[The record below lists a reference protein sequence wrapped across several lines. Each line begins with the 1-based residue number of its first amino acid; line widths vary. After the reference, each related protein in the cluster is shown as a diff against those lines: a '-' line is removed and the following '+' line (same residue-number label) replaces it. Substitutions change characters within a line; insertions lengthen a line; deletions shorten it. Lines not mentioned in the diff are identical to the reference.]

1 VKRVAC
7 AVGVRTEE
15 CYPSMRYMFT
25 LLKKGKVQPAV
36 TDESDEN
43 DDDDRMDDMV
53 ADIDRGYDL
62 ESTDPPLEVQNF

>member
-1 VKRVAC
+1 MLSEYEIYVHLA
-7 AVGVRTEE
+7 
-15 CYPSMRYMFT
+15 
-25 LLKKGKVQPAV
+25 KKGKVQPAV

-62 ESTDPPLEVQNF
+62 ESADPPLEVQNF